1 MAEPIPNPQIAQF
14 LIDYPNR
21 QLDGNM
27 LVAAYDFETFLE
39 AIDFVTQI
47 AEVIEHLQHHPDI
60 LIRWNKVSLTLSTH
74 DAGGV
79 TEKDFEMAKCTD
91 AIANRYPSA
100 AS

>member
-60 LIRWNKVSLTLSTH
+60 LIQYTSVTLSTTTH
-74 DAGGV
+74 DAGDQI
-79 TEKDFEMAKCTD
+79 TEKDLELVKQIEELF
-91 AIANRYPSA
+91 
-100 AS
+100 